1 MAHHNNGG
9 YYVHGTHLGGYAMT
23 VRTVPAY
30 PSEKPVIISSSGRF
44 HADIRRPSNQRLI
57 DCDDGDGGD
66 GGNWTYS
73 ITARRMISGLVLK

>member
-30 PSEKPVIISSSGRF
+30 PQERPVIILSSGRCKT
-44 HADIRRPSNQRLI
+44 AIRRPSNQRLI
-57 DCDDGDGGD
+57 ECDGGD
-66 GGNWTYS
+66 AGKRIYN